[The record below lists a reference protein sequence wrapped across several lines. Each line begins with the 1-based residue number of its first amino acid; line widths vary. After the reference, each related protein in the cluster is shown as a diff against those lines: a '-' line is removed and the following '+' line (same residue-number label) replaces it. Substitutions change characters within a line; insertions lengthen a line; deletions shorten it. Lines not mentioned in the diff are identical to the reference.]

1 MRKFLVAVLNVV
13 FCLSLCL
20 PLRSQEPDRSNAG
33 PCTNPKLK
41 RYPVSA
47 NSSGDS
53 VEGGVCVEISPVN
66 TLRNF
71 VYISTTITQ
80 SAGPSPS
87 SISGLSG
94 EQPSAG
100 AVTDIKDLEGRVGQV
115 ETSLL
120 THERDAAKL
129 DDLLAR
135 LKEFILHS
143 DESVLSGKFESLVHQ
158 IKDKKEEI
166 GEGLLGKWQS
176 TEYILRN
183 IQDVR
188 KRIADFRAANGS
200 TLTDVQTKA
209 LDALNAR
216 LDAVQS
222 KAAMEVAGTDLA
234 KAVATKVGQLE
245 YWKGVLGSF
254 LELDDSV
261 PKDPA
266 SKFAVHQ
273 DVPCKIVFNINK
285 ETAVK
290 LTVGDRVPFFDG
302 QQMSMQTHDALV
314 TVKCASPFSLSAG
327 VAFSLIE
334 QREFTIQQSAV
345 SPGSTTT
352 VNKFGY
358 SARSAVHPLPLAMV
372 HMRFREWQQH
382 RYALHATFG
391 VAANV
396 QGTNAGGSNAEYLPG
411 LSFSLFRT
419 MFLTAGVHIGKQASL
434 AGGFRVGDQV
444 PSGIDSPPIQT
455 SYKVGPG
462 FAITFTKP

>member
-1 MRKFLVAVLNVV
+1 
-13 FCLSLCL
+13 
-20 PLRSQEPDRSNAG
+20 
-33 PCTNPKLK
+33 
-41 RYPVSA
+41 
-47 NSSGDS
+47 
-53 VEGGVCVEISPVN
+53 
-66 TLRNF
+66 
-71 VYISTTITQ
+71 
-80 SAGPSPS
+80 
-87 SISGLSG
+87 
-94 EQPSAG
+94 
-100 AVTDIKDLEGRVGQV
+100 
-115 ETSLL
+115 
-120 THERDAAKL
+120 
-129 DDLLAR
+129 

-143 DESVLSGKFESLVHQ
+143 DESVLSGKFKSLVHQ

-176 TEYILRN
+176 TEYVLRN

-188 KRIADFRAANGS
+188 KRIAAFRAANVS
-200 TLTDVQTKA
+200 TLTDVQTKT

-222 KAAMEVAGTDLA
+222 KAATEVAGTDLA

-254 LELDDSV
+254 LEPDDSV

-266 SKFAVHQ
+266 SKFAVRQ

-290 LTVGDRVPFFDG
+290 LAVGDRVPFFDG

-345 SPGSTTT
+345 APGSTTT

-358 SARSAVHPLPLAMV
+358 SARSPVHPLPLAMV

-434 AGGFRVGDQV
+434 AGGSGSVIRFRVV
-444 PSGIDSPPIQT
+444 SIRLLSRLR
-455 SYKVGPG
+455 
-462 FAITFTKP
+462 TKSARVSR